1 MTAKSQHGTSVLLV
15 IFLLG
20 TASLLGV
27 VIATL
32 ASTQHFNVAFSARA
46 TQAYFAGR
54 AGMQYAAARV
64 TAGAGCA
71 GVTPILT
78 IDGFNVAITCNVSG
92 TFNEGDATAYSIYD
106 LAATA
111 SGGSFTAPDVANRR
125 LQATL
130 KFP

>member
-1 MTAKSQHGTSVLLV
+1 MRCTSQRGTSVLLV

-20 TASLLGV
+20 AASLLG
-27 VIATL
+27 IAITTL
-32 ASTQHFNVAFSARA
+32 STTQHFAVAFSARA
-46 TQAYFAGR
+46 AQAYFAAR

-71 GVTPILT
+71 GITPTLT
-78 IDGFNVAITCNVSG
+78 LDGFTVAITCNVSG
-92 TFNEGDATAYSIYD
+92 SFNEGEAATYSIYD
-106 LAATA
+106 LSATA
-111 SGGSFTAPDVANRR
+111 SGGSFAAPDVVNRR

>member
-1 MTAKSQHGTSVLLV
+1 MSRGSQRGISVLLV

-20 TASLLGV
+20 AVSVLGV

-32 ASTQHFNVAFSARA
+32 AATQHFSVTYSARA
-46 TQAYFAGR
+46 AQAYFAAR

-71 GVTPILT
+71 GVTPTLT
-78 IDGFNVAITCNVSG
+78 LDGFTVAVTCSVSG
-92 TFNEGDATAYSIYD
+92 TFDEGDATPYSIYD
-106 LAATA
+106 LTATA
-111 SGGSFTAPDVANRR
+111 SGGSFSAPDVTNRR

>member
-1 MTAKSQHGTSVLLV
+1 MTRNSQRGISVLLV
-15 IFLLG
+15 VFLLG
-20 TASLLGV
+20 AVSLMGV

-32 ASTQHFNVAFSARA
+32 ATTQHFSVAFSARA
-46 TQAYFAGR
+46 TQAYFAAR

-71 GVTPILT
+71 GITPTLT
-78 IDGFNVAITCNVSG
+78 IDGFSVVITCNVSG
-92 TFNEGDATAYSIYD
+92 TFDEGEATPYSIYD
-106 LAATA
+106 LVATA
-111 SGGSFTAPDVANRR
+111 SGGSFAAPDVTNRR

>member
-1 MTAKSQHGTSVLLV
+1 MSARSQRGISVLLV

-20 TASLLGV
+20 AASLLGV

-32 ASTQHFNVAFSARA
+32 SSTQHLNVAFSARA
-46 TQAYFAGR
+46 AQAYFAAR
-54 AGMQYAAARV
+54 SGMQYAAARV

-71 GVTPILT
+71 GITPTLT
-78 IDGFNVAITCNVSG
+78 LDDFTVAITCNVSG
-92 TFNEGDATAYSIYD
+92 TFNEGEALVYNIYD
-106 LAATA
+106 LSATA
-111 SGGSFTAPDVANRR
+111 SAGGFSAPDVVNRR

>member
-1 MTAKSQHGTSVLLV
+1 MRGRSQRGMSVLLV

-20 TASLLGV
+20 AVSLMGS

-32 ASTQHFNVAFSARA
+32 AATQHFSVAFSGRSA
-46 TQAYFAGR
+46 QAYFAAR

-64 TAGAGCA
+64 SAGAGCA
-71 GVTPILT
+71 GITPTLT
-78 IDGFNVAITCNVSG
+78 IDNFSVAITCNVSG
-92 TFNEGDATAYSIYD
+92 TFNEGEATVYSIYD
-106 LAATA
+106 LATTA
-111 SGGSFTAPDVANRR
+111 SGGSFAAPDVANRR

>member
-1 MTAKSQHGTSVLLV
+1 MKRRSQRGISVLLV

-20 TASLLGV
+20 AVSLLGV

-32 ASTQHFNVAFSARA
+32 ATTQHFNVTFSARA
-46 TQAYFAGR
+46 AQGYFAAR
-54 AGMQYAAARV
+54 AGMQYAAARI

-71 GVTPILT
+71 GITPTLT
-78 IDGFNVAITCNVSG
+78 LDGFDVAITCNVSG
-92 TFNEGDATAYSIYD
+92 TFNEGEAVAYSIFD
-106 LAATA
+106 LTATA
-111 SGGSFTAPDVANRR
+111 SGGSFAAPDVTNRR

>member
-1 MTAKSQHGTSVLLV
+1 MKRRSQRGLSVLLV

-20 TASLLGV
+20 AVSLLGV

-32 ASTQHFNVAFSARA
+32 ATTQHFSVAFSARA
-46 TQAYFAGR
+46 TQAYFAAR
-54 AGMQYAAARV
+54 SGMQYAAARV

-71 GVTPILT
+71 GVTPTLT

-92 TFNEGDATAYSIYD
+92 TFNEGEATAYSIYD
-106 LAATA
+106 LATTA
-111 SGGSFTAPDVANRR
+111 SAGSFAAPDVTNRR
-125 LQATL
+125 LRATV